1 MSDND
6 NKDQPK
12 DLGAI
17 LQDLMQQT
25 ERFLGSAQKQL
36 SDSVQDTNT
45 LSKQVES
52 QTDAIRKL
60 TEQNSDAF
68 EKTFES
74 FMNTRG
80 QRAKD
85 PIEFPKTP
93 HSSNILDGFAQTA
106 LSVKGRLASGW
117 SRLNEKLDEK
127 MAADEK
133 PLSDTKADIFSPSPV
148 AGPQDSI
155 QQTPPKSASKEKPD
169 STNFD
174 ENLLDKMSVLV
185 QKMTGETPVLGSDS
199 SWSKLDRLSALV
211 RAGWVS
217 VMSQGEA
224 AKSSGHQWL
233 NEWEKIVKDIHSQ
246 SEQWPA
252 QHKQTWGEWSKNWLN
267 EIEMLRPWFVVAV
280 TNQVNPHTV
289 LLVPTAFKGRGVI
302 TSPPKGTPENLVVN
316 LQNCADFF
324 EFHAS
329 KKSKFHWVNTPAKHA
344 FEECQKEMNEWKP
357 QTSAQETWKEKSL
370 QRYSI
375 LEGRLTLLG
384 VNSSP
389 SPTGRKNTM

>member
-1 MSDND
+1 MSDN
-6 NKDQPK
+6 NEKPK
-12 DLGAI
+12 DNEAL
-17 LQDLMQQT
+17 LQDLVQQT
-25 ERFLGSAQKQL
+25 ERFIQRTQKQL
-36 SDSVQDTNT
+36 SGSAQDLNG
-45 LSKQVES
+45 LVKQTES
-52 QTDAIRKL
+52 EMDAIRKL

-68 EKTFES
+68 EKSFES

-85 PIEFPKTP
+85 PIVFPKTDTS
-93 HSSNILDGFAQTA
+93 SSNTLDGLAQTA
-106 LSVKGRLASGW
+106 LNFKDRITSGW
-117 SRLNEKLDEK
+117 LRINEKINEK
-127 MAADEK
+127 ASAET
-133 PLSDTKADIFSPSPV
+133 PLPEAPTVENQHPS
-148 AGPQDSI
+148 QDVVRSSSEQI
-155 QQTPPKSASKEKPD
+155 TQPPAPKMDGVVNVNA
-169 STNFD
+169 T
-174 ENLLDKMSVLV
+174 LLDKMSGLV
-185 QKMTGETPVLGSDS
+185 QKMTGETPVLGSES

-211 RAGWVS
+211 RTAWVS

-252 QHKQTWGEWSKNWLN
+252 QHKQTWGEWSQNWLN

-280 TNQVNPHTV
+280 ANQINPHTV

-302 TSPPKGTPENLVVN
+302 TSAPKGTPESLVAN
-316 LQNCADFF
+316 LQNCADYF
-324 EFHAS
+324 ECHAS

-344 FEECQKEMNEWKP
+344 FEECQKEMNDWQP
-357 QTSAQETWKEKSL
+357 QTTAQETWKEKSL

-384 VNSSP
+384 VNQP
-389 SPTGRKNTM
+389 PTTTARKNKI